1 LRIILSFIA
10 MIRCLIVDDEPLA
23 LHILEDYISKVPFME
38 LVKSTTNP
46 IEALT
51 MVQDGNIDLV
61 FLDVQ
66 MPELTGIQFLRI
78 ANGKTKVILTT
89 AYPQYAL
96 EGYELDVVDYL
107 LKPIAF
113 DRFFKSAQKAQS
125 IIHPAAKAAAP
136 IEQPVQQ
143 SQPQNDFMSDFIFVK
158 SEHKIQKVYLHQIQF
173 IEGLK
178 DYISIFTTT
187 ERIITLQNMKKM
199 EDTLPSQHFVRVHKS
214 YIVALNKIDSIE
226 RSRIRIGDKIIPV
239 GDTYRDDFFKIIDGK
254 NV

>member
-1 LRIILSFIA
+1 
-10 MIRCLIVDDEPLA
+10 MIRCLVVDDEPLA
-23 LHILEDYISKVPFME
+23 LHILEDYIGKVPFLE
-38 LVKSTTNP
+38 LVKATTNP

-51 MVQDGNIDLV
+51 LVQDGNIDLV

-89 AYPQYAL
+89 AYSQYAL

-125 IIHPAAKAAAP
+125 IIQPSVKQAVV
-136 IEQPVQQ
+136 EPVQQ
-143 SQPQNDFMSDFIFVK
+143 VQQQQDFSSDFIFVK
-158 SEHKIQKVYLHQIQF
+158 SEYKIQKVYLHQILF

-178 DYISIFTTT
+178 DYISIFTAT

-199 EDTLPSQHFVRVHKS
+199 EDTLPDKHFVRVHKS

-226 RSRIRIGDKIIPV
+226 RSRIFIGDKIIPV
-239 GDTYRDDFFKIIDGK
+239 GDTYRDQFFKIIDGK
-254 NV
+254 NI

>member
-1 LRIILSFIA
+1 
-10 MIRCLIVDDEPLA
+10 MIKCLVVDDEPLA
-23 LHILEDYISKVPFME
+23 LHILEDYISKVPFLE
-38 LVKSTTNP
+38 LVKATTNP

-51 MVQDGNIDLV
+51 LVQDGGIDLV

-66 MPELTGIQFLRI
+66 MPELTGLQFLKI
-78 ANGKTKVILTT
+78 SNGRAKVILTT

-113 DRFFKSAQKAQS
+113 DRFFKSAQKAQTV
-125 IIHPAAKAAAP
+125 INPAVAKAAVKEEP
-136 IEQPVQQ
+136 QQ
-143 SQPQNDFMSDFIFVK
+143 AQYDDFMSDFIFVK
-158 SEHKIQKVYLHQIQF
+158 TEHKIQKVYLHDIMF

-178 DYISIFTTT
+178 DYISIFTPE

-199 EDTLPSQHFVRVHKS
+199 EDALPEKHFIRVHKS

-226 RSRIRIGDKIIPV
+226 RSRISIADKVIPI
-239 GDTYRDDFFKIIDGK
+239 GDTYRDAFFDKIEDK
-254 NV
+254 NI

>member
-1 LRIILSFIA
+1 

-23 LHILEDYISKVPFME
+23 LHILEDYISKIPFLQ
-38 LVKSTTNP
+38 LVKATTNP

-51 MVQDGNIDLV
+51 LVQEKLVDLV

-78 ANGKTKVILTT
+78 ANGKAKVILTT

-96 EGYELDVVDYL
+96 EGYELDVIDYL

-113 DRFFKSAQKAQS
+113 DRFFKSVQKAQGVLQ
-125 IIHPAAKAAAP
+125 PAAAP
-136 IEQPVQQ
+136 IQPEPAPQKQQ
-143 SQPQNDFMSDFIFVK
+143 DLLSDFIFVK
-158 SEHKIQKVYLHQIQF
+158 TEHKIQKVYLNDILF

-178 DYISIFTTT
+178 DYISIFTPA

-199 EDTLPSQHFVRVHKS
+199 EDALPEKHFIRVHKS
-214 YIVALNKIDSIE
+214 YIVSINKIDSIE
-226 RSRIRIGDKIIPV
+226 RSRIFIGDKVIPV
-239 GDTYRDDFFKIIDGK
+239 GDTYREEFFKIVDGK
-254 NV
+254 NI

>member
-1 LRIILSFIA
+1 

-23 LHILEDYISKVPFME
+23 LHILEDYISKIPFLQ
-38 LVKSTTNP
+38 LVKATTNP

-51 MVQDGNIDLV
+51 LVQEKEAELV

-78 ANGKTKVILTT
+78 ANGKAKVILTT

-96 EGYELDVVDYL
+96 EGYELDVIDYL

-113 DRFFKSAQKAQS
+113 DRFFKSVQKAQS
-125 IIHPAAKAAAP
+125 VLQPAVAPVAKP
-136 IEQPVQQ
+136 TQPEPVQQ
-143 SQPQNDFMSDFIFVK
+143 QKQDFLSDFIFVK
-158 SEHKIQKVYLHQIQF
+158 TEHKIQKVYLNDILF

-178 DYISIFTTT
+178 DYISIFTPA

-199 EDTLPSQHFVRVHKS
+199 EDALPARNFIRVHKS
-214 YIVALNKIDSIE
+214 YIVSINKIDSIE
-226 RSRIRIGDKIIPV
+226 RSRIFIGDKIIPV
-239 GDTYRDDFFKIIDGK
+239 GDTYRDEFFKIVDGK
-254 NV
+254 NI

>member
-1 LRIILSFIA
+1 

-23 LHILEDYISKVPFME
+23 LHILEDYMSKIPFLQ
-38 LVKSTTNP
+38 LVKATTNP

-51 MVQDGNIDLV
+51 LVQEGAADLV

-78 ANGKTKVILTT
+78 ANGKAKVILTT

-96 EGYELDVVDYL
+96 EGYELDVIDYL

-113 DRFFKSAQKAQS
+113 DRFFKAVQKAQS
-125 IIHPAAKAAAP
+125 VLQPAAAKP
-136 IEQPVQQ
+136 IQAEATRQ
-143 SQPQNDFMSDFIFVK
+143 QPQQDFISDFIFVK
-158 SEHKIQKVYLHQIQF
+158 TEHKIQKVYLNDILF

-178 DYISIFTTT
+178 DYISIFTSA

-199 EDTLPSQHFVRVHKS
+199 EDALPTKYFIRVHKS
-214 YIVALNKIDSIE
+214 YIVSVNKIDSIE
-226 RSRIRIGDKIIPV
+226 RSRIFIGEKIIPV
-239 GDTYRDDFFKIIDGK
+239 GDTYREEFFKVIDGK

>member
-1 LRIILSFIA
+1 
-10 MIRCLIVDDEPLA
+10 MIRCLVVDDEPLA
-23 LHILEDYISKVPFME
+23 LHIIEDYISKVPFLT

-51 MVQDGNIDLV
+51 MVQEGGVDLV

-66 MPELTGIQFLRI
+66 MPELTGIQFLKI
-78 ANGKTKVILTT
+78 SNGKAKMILTT

-113 DRFFKSAQKAQS
+113 DRFFKAVQKAQS
-125 IIHPAAKAAAP
+125 IIRPSANAPAVT
-136 IEQPVQQ
+136 EPVQPQ
-143 SQPQNDFMSDFIFVK
+143 QQPQSDLMTDFIFVK
-158 SEHKIQKVYLHQIQF
+158 SEHKIQKVYLRDILF

-178 DYISIFTTT
+178 DYISIFTPQ

-199 EDTLPSQHFVRVHKS
+199 EDALPERHFVRVHKS
-214 YIVALNKIDSIE
+214 YIVSLNKIDSIE
-226 RSRIRIGDKIIPV
+226 RSRIWIGDKIIPV

>member
-1 LRIILSFIA
+1 

-23 LHILEDYISKVPFME
+23 LHILEDYISKIPFLQ
-38 LVKSTTNP
+38 LVKATTNP

-51 MVQDGNIDLV
+51 LVQEKLVDLV

-78 ANGKTKVILTT
+78 ANGKAKVILTT

-96 EGYELDVVDYL
+96 EGYELDVIDYL

-113 DRFFKSAQKAQS
+113 DRFFKSVQKAQGVLQ
-125 IIHPAAKAAAP
+125 PAAAP
-136 IEQPVQQ
+136 VAEPAKPQQ
-143 SQPQNDFMSDFIFVK
+143 QQNDFLSDFIFVK
-158 SEHKIQKVYLHQIQF
+158 TEHKIQKVYLNDILF

-178 DYISIFTTT
+178 DYISIFTPA

-199 EDTLPSQHFVRVHKS
+199 EDALPGKNFIRVHKS
-214 YIVALNKIDSIE
+214 YIVSINKIDSIE
-226 RSRIRIGDKIIPV
+226 RSRIFIGDKVIPV
-239 GDTYRDDFFKIIDGK
+239 GDTYREEFFKIIDGK
-254 NV
+254 NI

>member
-1 LRIILSFIA
+1 

-23 LHILEDYISKVPFME
+23 LHVLEDYISKIPFLQ
-38 LVKSTTNP
+38 LVKATTNP
-46 IEALT
+46 IEALSL
-51 MVQDGNIDLV
+51 VQEKAVDLV

-78 ANGKTKVILTT
+78 ANGKAKVILTT

-96 EGYELDVVDYL
+96 EGYELDVIDYL

-113 DRFFKSAQKAQS
+113 DRFYKAVQKAQTVLQPS
-125 IIHPAAKAAAP
+125 AAESKPAQA
-136 IEQPVQQ
+136 EPVQQ
-143 SQPQNDFMSDFIFVK
+143 QKQDFLSDFIFVK
-158 SEHKIQKVYLHQIQF
+158 TEHKIQKVYLNDILF

-178 DYISIFTTT
+178 DYISIFTPA

-199 EDTLPSQHFVRVHKS
+199 EDALPARFFTRVHKS
-214 YIVALNKIDSIE
+214 YIVSIDKIDSIE
-226 RSRIRIGDKIIPV
+226 RSRIFIGDKVIPV
-239 GDTYRDDFFKIIDGK
+239 GDTYRDEFFKIVDGK

>member
-1 LRIILSFIA
+1 

-23 LHILEDYISKVPFME
+23 LHILEDYMSKIPFLQ
-38 LVKSTTNP
+38 LVKATTNP

-51 MVQDGNIDLV
+51 IVQEKGVDLV

-78 ANGKTKVILTT
+78 ANGKAKVILTT

-96 EGYELDVVDYL
+96 EGYELDVIDYL

-113 DRFFKSAQKAQS
+113 DRFFKSVQKAQTVLQ
-125 IIHPAAKAAAP
+125 PTV
-136 IEQPVQQ
+136 QPVQAEQ
-143 SQPQNDFMSDFIFVK
+143 NQQPKQDFLSDFIFVK
-158 SEHKIQKVYLHQIQF
+158 TEHKIQKVYLNDILF

-178 DYISIFTTT
+178 DYISIFTPA

-199 EDTLPSQHFVRVHKS
+199 EDALPEKHFIRVHKS
-214 YIVALNKIDSIE
+214 YIVSINKIDSIE
-226 RSRIRIGDKIIPV
+226 RSRIFIRDKIIPV
-239 GDTYRDDFFKIIDGK
+239 GDTYREEFFKIVDGK
-254 NV
+254 NI

>member
-1 LRIILSFIA
+1 
-10 MIRCLIVDDEPLA
+10 MIRCLVVDDEPLA
-23 LHILEDYISKVPFME
+23 LNILEDYIAKMPFLQ
-38 LVKSTTNP
+38 LVKATTNP

-51 MVQDGNIDLV
+51 LVQSGEADLV

-66 MPELTGIQFLRI
+66 MPELTGIQFLKI
-78 ANGKTKVILTT
+78 ANGKAKVILTT

-113 DRFFKSAQKAQS
+113 DRFYKAVQKAQG
-125 IIHPAAKAAAP
+125 IINPAAAVSTPVPAAAP
-136 IEQPVQQ
+136 VQQ
-143 SQPQNDFMSDFIFVK
+143 QPDFLSDFIFVK
-158 SEHKIQKVYLHQIQF
+158 TEHKIQKLYLHDILF

-178 DYISIFTTT
+178 DYISIFTTN

-199 EDTLPSQHFVRVHKS
+199 EDALPEKHFIRVHRS
-214 YIVALNKIDSIE
+214 YIVSLDKIDSIE
-226 RSRIRIGDKIIPV
+226 RSRIFIGDKIIPV
-239 GDTYRDDFFKIIDGK
+239 GDTYRDDFFRIIDGK

>member
-1 LRIILSFIA
+1 

-23 LHILEDYISKVPFME
+23 LHILEDYISKIPFLQ
-38 LVKSTTNP
+38 LVKATTNP

-51 MVQDGNIDLV
+51 IVQDKGADLV

-66 MPELTGIQFLRI
+66 MPELSGIQFLRI
-78 ANGKTKVILTT
+78 ANGKAKVILTT

-96 EGYELDVVDYL
+96 EGYELDVIDYL

-113 DRFFKSAQKAQS
+113 DRFFKAVQKAQT
-125 IIHPAAKAAAP
+125 IMQPAVAADSKPAQTSP
-136 IEQPVQQ
+136 Q
-143 SQPQNDFMSDFIFVK
+143 SQQQHQDFLSDFIFVK
-158 SEHKIQKVYLHQIQF
+158 TEHKIQKVYLNNILF

-178 DYISIFTTT
+178 DYISIFTPA

-199 EDTLPSQHFVRVHKS
+199 EDALPAKYFIRVHKS
-214 YIVALNKIDSIE
+214 YIVSVNKIDSIE
-226 RSRIRIGDKIIPV
+226 RSRIFIGDKIIPV
-239 GDTYRDDFFKIIDGK
+239 GDTYREEFFKVIDGK